1 MQNSSKNL
9 NTVKSPEEIHQNDV
23 FTETL
28 NETAKKGYYLEA
40 QKELTP
46 KPYAE
51 RNRNL
56 FSFSKLFA
64 TAYHFVSFILGV
76 ATVFLVSKAFYTGE
90 LTIINVL
97 IAIIIGVLLI
107 GLLVGLEMFKSHS
120 ATELYKA
127 SAKGETASKG
137 AQFGLLGT
145 FVVSVIISA
154 VGGAF
159 LTVEMNDKSKII
171 QTELATQSDSLK
183 NMYSSQLEGYEMS
196 INSAKTT
203 LKKYQKGWRANNART
218 DLQAATEAKN
228 NLLEKLDNRLN
239 VETDKA
245 LQNTL
250 NNAKEGKNTAFI
262 VAFIVLILELI
273 TILCYRFKFI
283 YLRNTEREGIS
294 FEVITKNS
302 SQKVSTNEPLT
313 EIAEILK
320 QFLQNPTPNIQQ
332 VMPLT
337 TASPIQKS
345 IGFKYG
351 QNTPNTNGTNIAN
364 DTRTANST
372 RNTAVVTAKKNET
385 KIKELG
391 NGNRECPTCQEA
403 FVYKVWNHKFCS
415 EKCRIKAWENKT
427 GKTFIKGKK

>member
-1 MQNSSKNL
+1 MQNSVKSPQ
-9 NTVKSPEEIHQNDV
+9 TVKSPSEIHQKDV

-40 QKELTP
+40 QRELAP

-56 FSFSKLFA
+56 FSFSKGFA
-64 TAYHFVSFILGV
+64 IAYHIVSFILGI

-90 LTIINVL
+90 LNIINVL
-97 IAIIIGVLLI
+97 IAIVIGVLLI

-120 ATELYKA
+120 ATELFK
-127 SAKGETASKG
+127 SIAKDETASKG
-137 AQFGLLGT
+137 VQFGLLGT
-145 FVVSVIISA
+145 FILSVLISA

-159 LTVEMNDKSKII
+159 LTVEMNDKSTII
-171 QTELATQSDSLK
+171 QSELATQSDSLK
-183 NMYSSQLEGYEMS
+183 NIYSSQLEGYEMS
-196 INSAKTT
+196 INSSKQT

-228 NLLEKLDNRLN
+228 SLLEKLDSRLTL
-239 VETDKA
+239 ESDKA
-245 LQNTL
+245 AKSIL

-262 VAFIVLILELI
+262 VAFVVFILEIL
-273 TILCYRFKFI
+273 TIICYRFKFI

-294 FEVITKNS
+294 FEVITKKP
-302 SQKVSTNEPLT
+302 SQVAPVNEPLT

-320 QFLQNPTPNIQQ
+320 QFFHNGIPNVQQ
-332 VMPLT
+332 ITPLT
-337 TASPIQKS
+337 TANPSQPS
-345 IGFKYG
+345 IGFQFG
-351 QNTPNTNGTNIAN
+351 QNTKKDN
-364 DTRTANST
+364 DTRTANSS
-372 RNTAVVTAKKNET
+372 RNTAVVTAKEKSE
-385 KIKELG
+385 IKELG
-391 NGNRECPTCQEA
+391 NGNRECPTCKEA

-415 EKCRIKAWENKT
+415 EKCRIKAWEKKT